1 MSLLHTSTIGDV
13 TRGGQLLIHFFR
25 MLGQVIRKF
34 AHVLLVI
41 LFLMSVAFFFH
52 RTESYQRYVAVQYAI
67 AQARHSLFRD
77 GVEPMV
83 VRRRDGTEIRTS
95 VGEVVGSPS
104 IGRIWR
110 RTVATAIG
118 AFMTS
123 LVALAT
129 LFLAILWF
137 IYRTGW
143 VQRQD
148 RLLRGGQMLSA
159 PEASRLLRSAGAASD
174 LTVAGVPLIAG
185 TETGHILVAG
195 TTGSGKTQALLELLR
210 AVRRRGDRVVCFS
223 PSGDFINA
231 FYREG
236 RDTVL
241 NPFDA
246 RCPSWDLWGDCPHIY
261 DYDGLAAALISPVH
275 TTSDPFWND
284 SARKVFSAAV
294 RRCKDRKRESIRFL
308 IHMLT
313 IAPLQNLYELLERT
327 PAGPLLDPSSEK
339 TAISVRSNVANYTSA
354 LRYLPL
360 GRPSFRLRE
369 WVAAERSDEWIFLNA
384 ADAQLASVRP
394 LLSMWIEVLTNALLS
409 LPPSRSRRI
418 WLVIDE
424 LPALQ
429 KIPSLEDF
437 LARSRKHGGCGVLAI
452 QGLSQL
458 QDRYGTTGAQ
468 TITNLCNTWVGM
480 LQKDPQS
487 AKWLADAFGQA
498 EFMESNTGLS
508 YGSNEIRDGV
518 SLSNQRK
525 LRPLVLE
532 SEIMSLPP
540 MAGFL
545 RLGGGLPGGLTVPG
559 VRFSFRYR
567 AIRGIAPAFIPGEN
581 TTVLP
586 EIHDDT
592 AAPKPAPPAA
602 STCTEPAPSGEVLAG
617 ERPPGEPPPPEDEPI
632 ESTAVDVTSTASDPT
647 SPPTGTVLPQD
658 MRIVAPAQQET

>member
-34 AHVLLVI
+34 AHVLLLV
-41 LFLMSVAFFFH
+41 LVLLAVALFFH

-67 AQARHSLFRD
+67 AHARSALLRD
-77 GVEPMV
+77 TDGQMV
-83 VRRRDGTEIRTS
+83 VRRRDGTEIQTT
-95 VGEVVGSPS
+95 VGEVLDSPS
-104 IGRIWR
+104 IARTWR
-110 RTVATAIG
+110 RTVASAAG
-118 AFMTS
+118 ALMTS
-123 LVALAT
+123 LVVLVS
-129 LFLAILWF
+129 LFVGILWF

-148 RLLRGGQMLSA
+148 RLLRGGQVLTGH
-159 PEASRLLRSAGAASD
+159 EAARLLKQAKVASD
-174 LTVAGVPLIAG
+174 LTLAGVPLIAG
-185 TETGHILVAG
+185 SETAHILVAG
-195 TTGSGKTQALLELLR
+195 TTGSGKTQTLLELLR

-223 PSGDFINA
+223 PSGDFISA

-236 RDTVL
+236 KDTVL

-246 RCPSWDLWGDCPHIY
+246 RCPTWDMWGDCPHIF
-261 DYDGLAAALISPVH
+261 DYDALAAALISPSL
-275 TTSDPFWND
+275 TTTDPFWND

-294 RRCKDRKRESIRFL
+294 RKCKDRDRATIRFL
-308 IHMLT
+308 IYMLT
-313 IAPLQNLYELLERT
+313 IAPLQNLYEFLQRT
-327 PAGPLLDPSSEK
+327 PAGPLLDPNSEK
-339 TAISVRSNVANYTSA
+339 TAVSVRSNVANYVSA

-360 GRPSFRLRE
+360 ERTPFRLRE
-369 WVAAERSDEWIFLNA
+369 WVAAERSDEWLFLNA

-394 LLSMWIEVLTNALLS
+394 LLSMWLEVLTNALLS
-409 LPPSRSRRI
+409 LPPSQSRRV

-437 LARSRKHGGCGVLAI
+437 LARSRKHGGCAVLAI

-458 QDRYGTTGAQ
+458 QDRYGPTGAQ

-498 EFMESNTGLS
+498 EIMESNTGLS

-559 VRFSFRYR
+559 VRFSFRYH
-567 AIRGIAPAFIPGEN
+567 ATQGIAPAFVPGEN
-581 TTVLP
+581 TRLLP
-586 EIHDDT
+586 EVHDEESEAGT
-592 AAPKPAPPAA
+592 AAKTKPAGDTSKKPAAGQPRRKEPRKKKSAVEPTSLPKP
-602 STCTEPAPSGEVLAG
+602 V
-617 ERPPGEPPPPEDEPI
+617 
-632 ESTAVDVTSTASDPT
+632 
-647 SPPTGTVLPQD
+647 SPPTGTVLPQE
-658 MRIVAPAQQET
+658 MQVVSQVSEEA